1 MKVSIV
7 VPCYNEEN
15 RIKPFLT
22 SLIQFSKANLKNY
35 EIIFINDGSKDK
47 TLDVLKEFSKDIKLI
62 SYEKNK
68 GKGGA
73 VREGILSSMGEKVLF
88 IDADGSIQPDE
99 IPKML
104 EKLDNYDVVVGDR
117 ASKDSDVN
125 AIALRNIT
133 GKLFNFYVNVLF
145 GYKTWDNLC
154 GFKGFKKEIAKD
166 LFTDLID
173 YGWIFDVELFYK
185 IHKKNYTLYKLP
197 IKWVHKG
204 DSKIKLLDPFKMFFQ
219 LIKLRMKL

>member
-1 MKVSIV
+1 MKVSII

-22 SLIQFSKANLKNY
+22 SLIQFSKDNLKSY
-35 EIIFINDGSKDK
+35 EIIVVNDGSKDK

-73 VREGILSSMGEKVLF
+73 VREGVLSSIGEKVLF

-99 IPKML
+99 MPKML
-104 EKLDNYDVVVGDR
+104 EKLDSYDVVVGDR

-166 LFTDLID
+166 LFADLIA

>member
-22 SLIQFSKANLKNY
+22 SLIQFSKDNLKSY
-35 EIIFINDGSKDK
+35 EIIVVNDGSKDK

-73 VREGILSSMGEKVLF
+73 VREGVLSSIGEKVLF

-104 EKLDNYDVVVGDR
+104 EELDNYDVVVGDR

-125 AIALRNIT
+125 AIALRNMT
-133 GKLFNFYVNVLF
+133 GKLFNFYVNMLF
-145 GYKTWDNLC
+145 RYKNWDNLC

-166 LFTDLID
+166 LFTNLIA

>member
-22 SLIQFSKANLKNY
+22 SLIQFSKDNLKSY
-35 EIIFINDGSKDK
+35 EIIVVNDGSKDK
-47 TLDVLKEFSKDIKLI
+47 TLDVLKEFSKNIGII
-62 SYEKNK
+62 SYDTNK

-73 VREGILSSMGEKVLF
+73 VREGVLSSIGEKVLF

-99 IPKML
+99 MPKML
-104 EKLDNYDVVVGDR
+104 EKLDSYDVVVGDR

-166 LFTDLID
+166 LFTDLIA

>member
-1 MKVSIV
+1 MKVSII
-7 VPCYNEEN
+7 VPCYNEES

-35 EIIFINDGSKDK
+35 EIVVVNDGSKDK
-47 TLDVLKEFSKDIKLI
+47 TLDVLKEFSKDIKLV
-62 SYEKNK
+62 SYDKNK

-73 VREGILSSMGEKVLF
+73 VREGILSAKGEKILF

-166 LFTDLID
+166 LFTDLIA

>member
-1 MKVSIV
+1 MKVSII

-22 SLIQFSKANLKNY
+22 NLIQFSKDNLKDY
-35 EIIFINDGSKDK
+35 EIIVVNDGSKDK
-47 TLDVLKEFSKDIKLI
+47 TLDILKEFSKNIGII
-62 SYEKNK
+62 SYDTNK

-73 VREGILSSMGEKVLF
+73 VREGVLSSIGEKVLF

-99 IPKML
+99 MPKML

-125 AIALRNIT
+125 AIALRNMT
-133 GKLFNFYVNVLF
+133 GKLFNFYVNMLF
-145 GYKTWDNLC
+145 RYKNWDNLC

-166 LFTDLID
+166 LFTDLIA

-185 IHKKNYTLYKLP
+185 IHKKHYTLYKLP

>member
-22 SLIQFSKANLKNY
+22 SLIQFSKDNLKSY
-35 EIIFINDGSKDK
+35 EIIVVNDGSKDK
-47 TLDVLKEFSKDIKLI
+47 TLDVLKEFSKDIKLV
-62 SYEKNK
+62 SYDKNK

-104 EKLDNYDVVVGDR
+104 EKLDSYDVVVGDR

-166 LFTDLID
+166 LFTDLIA

>member
-1 MKVSIV
+1 MKVSII

-15 RIKPFLT
+15 RIKPLLT
-22 SLIQFSKANLKNY
+22 ELIQFSKNNLKNY
-35 EIIFINDGSKDK
+35 EIIVINDGSKDR

-62 SYEKNK
+62 SYDKNK

-73 VREGILSSMGEKVLF
+73 VREGVLSSAGEKVLF

-104 EKLDNYDVVVGDR
+104 KKLDDYDVVVGDR
-117 ASKDSDVN
+117 ASKNSDVN
-125 AIALRNIT
+125 AIALRNLT
-133 GKLFNFYVNVLF
+133 GKLFNFYVNILF
-145 GYKTWDNLC
+145 SCKNWDNLC
-154 GFKGFKKEIAKD
+154 GFKGFKKEIARD
-166 LFTDLID
+166 LFTDLIA

-204 DSKIKLLDPFKMFFQ
+204 DSKIKLLDPLKMFFQ

>member
-22 SLIQFSKANLKNY
+22 SLIQFSKDNLKSY
-35 EIIFINDGSKDK
+35 EIIVVNDGSKDK

-73 VREGILSSMGEKVLF
+73 VREGVLSSIGEKVLF

-99 IPKML
+99 MPKML
-104 EKLDNYDVVVGDR
+104 EKLDSYDVVVGDR

-166 LFTDLID
+166 LFTNLIA